1 VEDTNT
7 NGVSEAIDAAGGQA
21 QLAKVI
27 GCTQQNVSAWKQRG
41 FVPVEHLVAVEAA
54 TGVPRTRLIK
64 PQIMELLRPEAF

>member
-1 VEDTNT
+1 MNSEDTNGIT
-7 NGVSEAIDAAGGQA
+7 QAIDAAGGQS

-64 PQIMELLRPEAF
+64 PQIMELLRPESF